1 MKSIK
6 TRLMK
11 NFLVLLL
18 STIIIVS
25 AMFLIFISRYYYQN
39 TEEILLSQINISVD
53 FYKRYLSNVS
63 LEENVYEDVDIFWK
77 QTDAQVQIYNL
88 KGQLIMD
95 SIGLEP
101 KEYNTPVDVKRAL
114 EGDTAKWVGTVPDY
128 TGKVMA
134 ISAPLRNSSNE
145 IVGVIRYISSL
156 RNVDNFILNFF
167 LVFLVIGL
175 TVLAIGIIL
184 SYFLANSIVNP
195 ITELIKVSEQMAK
208 GNLKVRNKIVTNDEI
223 EKLAD
228 SLNIMAE
235 EIENREILKNEFIS
249 SVSHELRTPLTSI
262 KGWAI
267 TLNNDFTDRET
278 LKMGFDIIEKEA
290 DRLSNM
296 VEELLDFSK
305 FVTNDEI
312 EKLADS
318 LNIMAEEIEN
328 REILKNEF
336 ISSVSH
342 ELRTPL
348 TSIKGWAITLNND
361 FTDRETLKMGF
372 DIIEKEADRL
382 SNMVEELLDFSKFV
396 SGKIKL
402 KYEEINLKE
411 FIEYLRLYMN
421 PRAEREHKEL
431 ILKGITEDF
440 IIVGD
445 KDRLKQVFINIID
458 NAFKFTHENEK
469 ITIEFVYAD
478 EGIYINI
485 IDTGCGISK
494 EELPRVKEKFYKGKN
509 SKSQNGIGL
518 SICDE
523 IIALHEGTL
532 EIYSELGKGTKV
544 VIYLPKKLIR
554 SVEDD
559 LN

>member
-63 LEENVYEDVDIFWK
+63 LEENVYEDADIFWK

-88 KGQLIMD
+88 KGHLIMD

-101 KEYNTPVDVKRAL
+101 KEYKTPVDVKRAL
-114 EGDTAKWVGTVPDY
+114 EGDISKWIGTVPDY

-167 LVFLVIGL
+167 LVFLVIGI

-208 GNLKVRNKIVTNDEI
+208 GNLKVRNRIVTNDEI

-235 EIENREILKNEFIS
+235 EIENREMLKNEFIS
-249 SVSHELRTPLTSI
+249 SI
-262 KGWAI
+262 
-267 TLNNDFTDRET
+267 
-278 LKMGFDIIEKEA
+278 
-290 DRLSNM
+290 
-296 VEELLDFSK
+296 
-305 FVTNDEI
+305 
-312 EKLADS
+312 
-318 LNIMAEEIEN
+318 
-328 REILKNEF
+328 
-336 ISSVSH
+336 SH

-431 ILKGITEDF
+431 ILKGITEEF

-469 ITIEFVYAD
+469 ITIEFLYD
-478 EGIYINI
+478 EEGIYINI

-523 IIALHEGTL
+523 IIALHEGNL

>member
-6 TRLMK
+6 TRLIK

-63 LEENVYEDVDIFWK
+63 LEEN
-77 QTDAQVQIYNL
+77 NL

-101 KEYNTPVDVKRAL
+101 KEYNTPIDVKRAL
-114 EGDTAKWVGTVPDY
+114 EGETAKWVGTVPDY

-167 LVFLVIGL
+167 IVFLVIGL

-195 ITELIKVSEQMAK
+195 ITELIKVSGQMAK
-208 GNLKVRNKIVTNDEI
+208 GNLKVRNKI
-223 EKLAD
+223 
-228 SLNIMAE
+228 
-235 EIENREILKNEFIS
+235 
-249 SVSHELRTPLTSI
+249 
-262 KGWAI
+262 
-267 TLNNDFTDRET
+267 
-278 LKMGFDIIEKEA
+278 
-290 DRLSNM
+290 
-296 VEELLDFSK
+296 
-305 FVTNDEI
+305 VTNDEI

-411 FIEYLRLYMN
+411 FIEYLRL
-421 PRAEREHKEL
+421 
-431 ILKGITEDF
+431 
-440 IIVGD
+440 
-445 KDRLKQVFINIID
+445 
-458 NAFKFTHENEK
+458 
-469 ITIEFVYAD
+469 
-478 EGIYINI
+478 
-485 IDTGCGISK
+485 
-494 EELPRVKEKFYKGKN
+494 
-509 SKSQNGIGL
+509 
-518 SICDE
+518 
-523 IIALHEGTL
+523 
-532 EIYSELGKGTKV
+532 
-544 VIYLPKKLIR
+544 
-554 SVEDD
+554 
-559 LN
+559 

>member
-11 NFLVLLL
+11 NFLVVLL

-53 FYKRYLSNVS
+53 FYKRYLSNTS
-63 LEENVYEDVDIFWK
+63 LEDNVYDDVDIFWK
-77 QTDAQVQIYNL
+77 QTDAQVQIYDL

-101 KEYNTPVDVKRAL
+101 KDYKTPIDVKQAL
-114 EGDTAKWVGTVPDY
+114 EGGTSTKWVGTAQDY

-134 ISAPLRNSSNE
+134 ISAPLRNSSNK

-167 LVFLVIGL
+167 LVFIVIGL

-228 SLNIMAE
+228 TLNIMAE
-235 EIENREILKNEFIS
+235 EIENRE
-249 SVSHELRTPLTSI
+249 T
-262 KGWAI
+262 
-267 TLNNDFTDRET
+267 
-278 LKMGFDIIEKEA
+278 
-290 DRLSNM
+290 
-296 VEELLDFSK
+296 
-305 FVTNDEI
+305 
-312 EKLADS
+312 
-318 LNIMAEEIEN
+318 
-328 REILKNEF
+328 LKNEF

-402 KYEEINLKE
+402 KYEEINLKD
-411 FIEYLRLYMN
+411 FVEYIKLYMN
-421 PRAEREHKEL
+421 PRAERENKEL
-431 ILKGITEDF
+431 ILTGINED
-440 IIVGD
+440 IIIIGD
-445 KDRLKQVFINIID
+445 NDRLKQVFINILD
-458 NAFKFTHENEK
+458 NAFKFTHENAS
-469 ITIEFVYAD
+469 ITIDFLYSKDGVYID
-478 EGIYINI
+478 I
-485 IDTGCGISK
+485 IDTGCGIGK

-523 IIALHEGTL
+523 IIILHGGSL
-532 EIYSELGKGTKV
+532 DVNSELGKGTKIT
-544 VIYLPKKLIR
+544 IYLPKKVIKNG
-554 SVEDD
+554 EDD
-559 LN
+559 VN

>member
-101 KEYNTPVDVKRAL
+101 KECNTPVDVKRAL

-128 TGKVMA
+128 NGKVMA

-305 FVTNDEI
+305 FV
-312 EKLADS
+312 
-318 LNIMAEEIEN
+318 
-328 REILKNEF
+328 
-336 ISSVSH
+336 
-342 ELRTPL
+342 
-348 TSIKGWAITLNND
+348 
-361 FTDRETLKMGF
+361 
-372 DIIEKEADRL
+372 
-382 SNMVEELLDFSKFV
+382 

-431 ILKGITEDF
+431 ILEGVTEDF

-445 KDRLKQVFINIID
+445 KDRLKQVFINILD

-469 ITIEFVYAD
+469 ITIEFIYAD

-532 EIYSELGKGTKV
+532 EIYSELDKGTKV

>member
-305 FVTNDEI
+305 FV
-312 EKLADS
+312 
-318 LNIMAEEIEN
+318 
-328 REILKNEF
+328 
-336 ISSVSH
+336 
-342 ELRTPL
+342 
-348 TSIKGWAITLNND
+348 
-361 FTDRETLKMGF
+361 
-372 DIIEKEADRL
+372 
-382 SNMVEELLDFSKFV
+382 

-421 PRAEREHKEL
+421 PRAEREQKEL
-431 ILKGITEDF
+431 ILEGITEDF

>member
-6 TRLMK
+6 TRLIK

-101 KEYNTPVDVKRAL
+101 KEYNTPIDVKRAL
-114 EGDTAKWVGTVPDY
+114 EGETAKWVGTVPDY

-167 LVFLVIGL
+167 IVFLVIGL

-195 ITELIKVSEQMAK
+195 ITELIKVSGQMAK
-208 GNLKVRNKIVTNDEI
+208 GNLKVRNKI
-223 EKLAD
+223 
-228 SLNIMAE
+228 
-235 EIENREILKNEFIS
+235 
-249 SVSHELRTPLTSI
+249 
-262 KGWAI
+262 
-267 TLNNDFTDRET
+267 
-278 LKMGFDIIEKEA
+278 
-290 DRLSNM
+290 
-296 VEELLDFSK
+296 
-305 FVTNDEI
+305 VTNDEI

-431 ILKGITEDF
+431 ILEGVTEDF

-445 KDRLKQVFINIID
+445 KDRLKQVFINILD

-469 ITIEFVYAD
+469 IIIEFLYAD
-478 EGIYINI
+478 EGIYISI

>member
-39 TEEILLSQINISVD
+39 TEEILLSQINISAD

-88 KGQLIMD
+88 KGHLIMD

-101 KEYNTPVDVKRAL
+101 KEYKTPVDVKRAL
-114 EGDTAKWVGTVPDY
+114 EGDISKWVGTVPDY

-167 LVFLVIGL
+167 LVFLVIGI

-208 GNLKVRNKIVTNDEI
+208 GNLKVRNRIVTNDEI

-235 EIENREILKNEFIS
+235 EIENRE
-249 SVSHELRTPLTSI
+249 
-262 KGWAI
+262 
-267 TLNNDFTDRET
+267 
-278 LKMGFDIIEKEA
+278 M
-290 DRLSNM
+290 
-296 VEELLDFSK
+296 
-305 FVTNDEI
+305 
-312 EKLADS
+312 
-318 LNIMAEEIEN
+318 
-328 REILKNEF
+328 LKNEF

-431 ILKGITEDF
+431 ILKGITEEF

-469 ITIEFVYAD
+469 ITIEFLYD
-478 EGIYINI
+478 EEGIYINI

-523 IIALHEGTL
+523 IIALHEGNL
-532 EIYSELGKGTKV
+532 EIYSELSKGTKV